1 MSDTA
6 YGVNAPEAR
15 KAWSKALAYETLNK
29 TYFGKFVG
37 SDDESLIQEVG
48 DLNKNKGD
56 QVTITLRGLL
66 QGRGTQGDQQLEG
79 NEEALTTFTDKVTI
93 DQRRH
98 AASAGGKMSRQRVPF
113 DTRKECA
120 TALADWGAEMLDY
133 SFANQLTGKTNEQ
146 DTFYTGNNTPIA
158 ATRIIRPNALTTDQA
173 VQGDNTA
180 IFTTALID
188 RAKVKAKTNPKGT
201 PNIRPI
207 KVNGKNHY
215 VMFLHDFQVHQLRQG
230 GGTAGSWADIQ
241 KALIQGGSGMDNPIF
256 SGALGMWNNVVLHEW
271 DRLPN
276 GFHST
281 TGADQTATRRAVLCG
296 AQAMALAFGAGYS
309 AEKFIWEEEV
319 KDYGNKLGVGGG
331 AIFGMKKT
339 VYNNLDFGTVVVTT
353 YSPDPNA

>member
-15 KAWSKALAYETLNK
+15 KAWSKALAYEVLSK
-29 TYFGKFVG
+29 SYAGKFIG
-37 SDDESLIQEVG
+37 SDDDSLIQEVG

-66 QGRGTQGDQQLEG
+66 QGRGSQGDQQLEG
-79 NEEALTTFTDKVTI
+79 NEESLSTFVDKVTI

-120 TALADWGAEMLDY
+120 KALSDWGKNVIDT
-133 SFANQLTGKTNEQ
+133 SFAYQLAGKTNEP
-146 DTFYTGNNTPIA
+146 DTFYTGNNAVSAP
-158 ATRIIRPNALTTDQA
+158 TRIIRPGALTTDQA
-173 VQGDNTA
+173 VNGDNTA
-180 IFTTALID
+180 TFSSLILD
-188 RAKVKAKTNPKGT
+188 RMKVKATTNPIGT

-207 KVNGKNHY
+207 NIKGKDY
-215 VMFLHDFQVHQLRQG
+215 FVGFLHPFQVHQMRQDTTG
-230 GGTAGSWADIQ
+230 GRWADIQ
-241 KALIQGGSGMDNPIF
+241 KALIQGGDGMDNPIF
-256 SGALGMWNNVVLHEW
+256 SGALGIWNDIVLHEW

-276 GFHST
+276 GISSAA
-281 TGADQTATRRAVLCG
+281 GAADQPLTRRAVLCG
-296 AQAMALAFGAGYS
+296 AQACSMAFGAGYS
-309 AEKFIWEEEV
+309 FEKFIWEEEV

-331 AIFGMKKT
+331 AIFGIKKS
-339 VYNNLDFGTVVVTT
+339 VYDNKDFATVVATT